1 MEVKLFDKNEGLSDK
16 QKKEIVDFLH
26 THLEQ
31 YGDPAKD
38 IEKALEY
45 VVSESPTQGGFV
57 CLSYLDTEI
66 SGAAVVLHT
75 GMSDY
80 IPENLLVYI
89 ATRKDLRGKG
99 IGKLLVSNV
108 IERAKGNIA
117 LHVEP
122 NNPARHLY
130 QKIGFE
136 NKYLE
141 MRLIKT
147 T

>member
-1 MEVKLFDKNEGLSDK
+1 MEVKLFDKNEKLSDK

-26 THLEQ
+26 THLDQ

-45 VVSESPTQGGFV
+45 ALSESPAQGGFV

-66 SGAAVVLHT
+66 AGAAVVLHT

-89 ATRKDLRGKG
+89 ATRKELRGKG
-99 IGKLLVSNV
+99 LGQLLVSNI

-130 QKIGFE
+130 QKMGFE

>member
-16 QKKEIVDFLH
+16 QKKEIVDFLY
-26 THLEQ
+26 THLDQ

-57 CLSYLDTEI
+57 CLSYLDAEI

-99 IGKLLVSNV
+99 IGRLLVSNV

-130 QKIGFE
+130 QKMGFE

-141 MRLIKT
+141 MRLIRT

>member
-1 MEVKLFDKNEGLSDK
+1 MKVKLFDKNEGLTDK
-16 QKKEIVDFLH
+16 QKKEIVEFLY

-31 YGDPAKD
+31 YGDPVKD

-45 VVSESPTQGGFV
+45 AMSESPAQGGFV
-57 CLSYLDTEI
+57 CISYLDTEI
-66 SGAAVVLHT
+66 SGVAVVLHT
-75 GMSDY
+75 GMSDF
-80 IPENLLVYI
+80 IPENIFVYI
-89 ATRKDLRGKG
+89 AIRKDLRGRG
-99 IGKLLVSNV
+99 IGKSLVSNI
-108 IERAKGNIA
+108 IERTKGNIA
-117 LHVEP
+117 LHVDP

-130 QKIGFE
+130 QKMGFE